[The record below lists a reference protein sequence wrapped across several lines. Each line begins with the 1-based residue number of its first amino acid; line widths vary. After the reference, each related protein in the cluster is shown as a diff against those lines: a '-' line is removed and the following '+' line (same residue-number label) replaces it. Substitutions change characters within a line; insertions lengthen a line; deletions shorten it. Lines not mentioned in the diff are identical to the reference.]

1 MSSLFLVR
9 HGQASFLERNYDK
22 LSAKGEEQARI
33 LGRYWAG
40 LKISFDRVYS
50 GPRVRQRETARIVGE
65 TYRTAGLPWPEPVVM
80 VMSPIGI
87 VSGAACTLPVTTGR
101 PLLSSSEVG

>member
-1 MSSLFLVR
+1 MERGARVILGFRMSSLFLVR

-40 LKISFDRVYS
+40 LKDWF
-50 GPRVRQRETARIVGE
+50 
-65 TYRTAGLPWPEPVVM
+65 
-80 VMSPIGI
+80 
-87 VSGAACTLPVTTGR
+87 
-101 PLLSSSEVG
+101 